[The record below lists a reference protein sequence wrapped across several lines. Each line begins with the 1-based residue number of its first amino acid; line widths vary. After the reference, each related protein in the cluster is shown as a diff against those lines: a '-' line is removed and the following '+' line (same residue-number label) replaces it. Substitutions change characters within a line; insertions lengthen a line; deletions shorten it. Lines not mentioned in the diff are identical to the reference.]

1 VKNADENHV
10 VAFRF
15 FSSLVRQPCVLDHS
29 LETEEY
35 LPLAKPYFPSMNA
48 RELVDHVRSGPAEL
62 VLDKPLP
69 HFRRRTRSNPCDFNE
84 FLDALQSSETIYT
97 AACSSHR
104 QLGIPED
111 EWVLL
116 FKTLGRIRYMQTLT
130 LWCAVGSRDFHP
142 FQAVAEALH
151 NAHSLCMLIV
161 VLQDR
166 TIPRDSTG
174 MIELVNA
181 LRVHTTLE
189 EFMWVDSCVPLES
202 AQSTVLDPVLR
213 ALPACHVPTSERS
226 RF

>member
-1 VKNADENHV
+1 LVHWWLCINPAIYCRRFRNERWRVKNADENHV

-48 RELVDHVRSGPAEL
+48 RELVDHIRSGPVEL

-69 HFRRRTRSNPCDFNE
+69 RFRRRTRSNPCDFNE

-104 QLGIPED
+104 QLGISED

-130 LWCAVGSRDFHP
+130 LWCAVGSRDFHILSFP
-142 FQAVAEALH
+142 GSRRSATQRSFALH
-151 NAHSLCMLIV
+151 AYSC
-161 VLQDR
+161 
-166 TIPRDSTG
+166 ST
-174 MIELVNA
+174 
-181 LRVHTTLE
+181 R
-189 EFMWVDSCVPLES
+189 
-202 AQSTVLDPVLR
+202 
-213 ALPACHVPTSERS
+213 
-226 RF
+226 